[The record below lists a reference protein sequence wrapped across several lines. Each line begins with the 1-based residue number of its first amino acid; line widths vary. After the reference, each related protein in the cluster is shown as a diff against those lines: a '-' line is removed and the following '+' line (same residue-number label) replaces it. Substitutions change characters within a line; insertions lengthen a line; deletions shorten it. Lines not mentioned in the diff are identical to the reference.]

1 MGEDA
6 SLDEF
11 LNSESSEQSGAADA
25 DASTTDTEPAGG
37 TVSPDIDPATTTY
50 AWSDGAA
57 TCGTCGEAVE
67 RRWQQAGDLVCVE
80 CKDWDRA

>member
-25 DASTTDTEPAGG
+25 D
-37 TVSPDIDPATTTY
+37 ATTTY

>member
-25 DASTTDTEPAGG
+25 DAS
-37 TVSPDIDPATTTY
+37 TTTY

>member
-11 LNSESSEQSGAADA
+11 LNSESSEQSGAAD
-25 DASTTDTEPAGG
+25 P
-37 TVSPDIDPATTTY
+37 DPATTTY

-80 CKDWDRA
+80 CKDWERA